1 MYQCH
6 PPYTPYITISA
17 YKAGNEIVYHAILD
31 DNEEK
36 EEIMT
41 KIGILMS
48 IGVSWKLRYNTRRYN
63 TIPS

>member
-41 KIGILMS
+41 KMARHSKVI
-48 IGVSWKLRYNTRRYN
+48 K
-63 TIPS
+63 PS